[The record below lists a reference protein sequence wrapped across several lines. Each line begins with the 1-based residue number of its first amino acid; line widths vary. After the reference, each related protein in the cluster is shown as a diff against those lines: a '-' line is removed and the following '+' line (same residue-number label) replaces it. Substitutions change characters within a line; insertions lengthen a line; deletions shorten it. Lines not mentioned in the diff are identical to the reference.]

1 MICTT
6 IQNKDLQGILDALEQ
21 CEMAE
26 IRLDRCL
33 LSNKDIDLVFSSD
46 VPLVATC
53 RIDEVMR
60 NGTLQAFQGSGA
72 TAGSMRYKAAAIAEK
87 RLIRAIEAGAGFVD
101 VEIEAPKEMSKRVRQ
116 AAHENGAVFIR
127 SFHDFKGTPSDAELL
142 ETIAKCRRH
151 GADVV
156 KLVTSA
162 SSSEDAVRVAALYGR
177 LGEIAG
183 STANAVKPGELIA
196 FAMGEAGKASR
207 VDCLRMGA
215 PYTYAALTEEEA
227 AAPGQWPMKEMMEAV
242 YGNFRF
248 IGTGFGQGS
257 AFCGQAVGGAT
268 GTQEETGECRALMM
282 PASKSFA
289 QRAIIAAALADGES
303 RLSGYSPCSDSEG
316 AIKVAEELGAKIVRE
331 DDCLVI
337 NGISAAAASLEKDS
351 IHVGESGL
359 LTRLMI
365 PLSAQLGRGKVRIT
379 GEKTLLRRPLDG

>member
-1 MICTT
+1 
-6 IQNKDLQGILDALEQ
+6 
-21 CEMAE
+21 MAE

-101 VEIEAPKEMSKRVRQ
+101 VEIEAPKEISKRVRQ

-215 PYTYAALTEEEA
+215 PYT
-227 AAPGQWPMKEMMEAV
+227 
-242 YGNFRF
+242 
-248 IGTGFGQGS
+248 
-257 AFCGQAVGGAT
+257 
-268 GTQEETGECRALMM
+268 
-282 PASKSFA
+282 
-289 QRAIIAAALADGES
+289 
-303 RLSGYSPCSDSEG
+303 
-316 AIKVAEELGAKIVRE
+316 
-331 DDCLVI
+331 
-337 NGISAAAASLEKDS
+337 
-351 IHVGESGL
+351 
-359 LTRLMI
+359 
-365 PLSAQLGRGKVRIT
+365 
-379 GEKTLLRRPLDG
+379 